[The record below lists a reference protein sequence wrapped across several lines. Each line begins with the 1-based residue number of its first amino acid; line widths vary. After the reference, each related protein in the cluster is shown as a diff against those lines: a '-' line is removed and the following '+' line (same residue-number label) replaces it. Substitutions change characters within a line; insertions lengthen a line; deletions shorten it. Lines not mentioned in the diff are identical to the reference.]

1 MRQKK
6 GFVMRNVCGDNVIV
20 GEGLEQINFN
30 KLLTLNDTAAF
41 LWEETCKGEFTVET
55 LVQALTENYEVDAE
69 TAQRDVK
76 HVVEQ
81 WLELGLIEE

>member
-1 MRQKK
+1 MKLRK

-41 LWEETCKGEFTVET
+41 LWEEAGKSEFTIES
-55 LVQALTENYEVDAE
+55 LVKALTDNYEVDAD
-69 TAQRDVK
+69 TATTDVK
-76 HVVEQ
+76 RIVDKWFE
-81 WLELGLIEE
+81 LEVIEN

>member
-20 GEGLEQINFN
+20 GEGIEQINFN

-41 LWEETCKGEFTVET
+41 LWEEAGKGDFTVES
-55 LVQALTENYEVDAE
+55 LVEALTQQYDVDSDIA
-69 TAQRDVK
+69 TADVK
-76 HVVEQ
+76 RLIDK
-81 WLELGLIEE
+81 WLDMGLIEN

>member
-20 GEGLEQINFN
+20 GEGIEQINFN

-41 LWEETCKGEFTVET
+41 LWEEAGKGDFTVES
-55 LVQALTENYEVDAE
+55 LVEALTQQYDVDHDIA
-69 TAQRDVK
+69 TADVK
-76 HVVEQ
+76 RLIDK
-81 WLELGLIEE
+81 WLDMGLIEN

>member
-1 MRQKK
+1 MKLRK

-41 LWEETCKGEFTVET
+41 LWEEAGKGEFTIES
-55 LVQALTENYEVDAE
+55 LVKALTGN
-69 TAQRDVK
+69 
-76 HVVEQ
+76 
-81 WLELGLIEE
+81 

>member
-20 GEGLEQINFN
+20 GEGIEQINFN

-41 LWEETCKGEFTVET
+41 LWEEAGKGDFTVES
-55 LVQALTENYEVDAE
+55 LVEALTHQYDVDHDIA
-69 TAQRDVK
+69 TADVK
-76 HVVEQ
+76 RLIDK
-81 WLELGLIEE
+81 WLDMGLIEN

>member
-20 GEGLEQINFN
+20 GEGIEQINFN

-41 LWEETCKGEFTVET
+41 LWEEAGKGDFTVES
-55 LVQALTENYEVDAE
+55 LVEALTQQYDVDHDIA
-69 TAQRDVK
+69 TDDVK
-76 HVVEQ
+76 RLIDK
-81 WLELGLIEE
+81 WLDMGLIEN

>member
-1 MRQKK
+1 MKLRK

-41 LWEETCKGEFTVET
+41 LWEEAGKGEFTIES
-55 LVQALTENYEVDAE
+55 LVKALTDNYEVDAD
-69 TAQRDVK
+69 TATTDVK
-76 HVVEQ
+76 RIIDKWFE
-81 WLELGLIEE
+81 LEVIEN

>member
-41 LWEETCKGEFTVET
+41 LWEETGKGEFTVET

-69 TAQRDVK
+69 TAQHDVK
-76 HVVEQ
+76 QMVGQ
-81 WLELGLIEE
+81 WLDLGLIEE